1 MVLVQVKVFCLN
13 FFFPGSEKE
22 KKNLKRGGVR
32 SRRRRWR
39 YRRKP
44 AWAAAAEAAPSPEE
58 SEQMER

>member
-1 MVLVQVKVFCLN
+1 MHGFSTDESFLFKN
-13 FFFPGSEKE
+13 FFPGSEKE

-44 AWAAAAEAAPSPEE
+44 AWAAAEAAPSPEE